1 MGEVLQYLSYSNL
14 KYTLTIRGSELDDG
28 TTTSHKLTIELLSK
42 ARERLMINSQLPN
55 SPRSVLKQKEAVY
68 SK

>member
-1 MGEVLQYLSYSNL
+1 M
-14 KYTLTIRGSELDDG
+14 LTIRGSELDDD